1 MKVFVEDKKV
11 RGMEGGLYIMHKH
24 NGLGRHMLPHERKT
38 LMHVEFDEND
48 WNLLK
53 EVFGDEDT
61 AIAASE
67 IIMEAPPEIQI
78 LVIQLMNIIE
88 EVS

>member
-1 MKVFVEDKKV
+1 MKVYAEDKKV
-11 RGMEGGLYIMHKH
+11 RGMEGGLHIMHKH
-24 NGLGRHMLPHERKT
+24 NSPGRHMLPHERKT
-38 LMHVEFDEND
+38 LMHVELDEND